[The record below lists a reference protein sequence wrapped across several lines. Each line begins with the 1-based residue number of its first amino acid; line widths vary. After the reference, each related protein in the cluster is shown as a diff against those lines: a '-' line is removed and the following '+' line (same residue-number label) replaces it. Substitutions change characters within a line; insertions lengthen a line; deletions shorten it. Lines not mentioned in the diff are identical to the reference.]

1 MTAKQDANQQLV
13 YACKQGN
20 MAEVQRVF
28 ASATIGHHYLKDTV
42 LVAQD
47 HPEILPYL
55 LEQISKHI
63 DSGVLLGN
71 LIECCPLSLFEQAVP
86 YLSQSQKKL
95 LLIGAVYKNDMG
107 LCDYL
112 LDVGVRPNINCL
124 MAAIEMTNPNF
135 LTVFIALTDPKAQ
148 DNWALRT
155 AADNQWQEGVDILW
169 PVSDPKAALAFMKS
183 QSYMTPFDF
192 RLIEERLQQERERI
206 ALTQAVDNLNQPSI
220 KRKM

>member
-1 MTAKQDANQQLV
+1 MTTSQDANQQLV

-20 MAEVQRVF
+20 LAEVQRVF
-28 ASATIGHHYLKDTV
+28 ASARIGHHYLKDAV
-42 LVAQD
+42 LMAQD
-47 HPEILPYL
+47 NPEILPYL
-55 LEQISKHI
+55 LEQISTHM
-63 DSGVLLGN
+63 DGGVVLGN
-71 LIECCPLSLFEQAVP
+71 LIGFCPLSVFEQVMP
-86 YLSQSQKKL
+86 YLSQSQKRI
-95 LLIGAVYKNDMG
+95 LLIDAMYKNDMG

-112 LDVGVRPNINCL
+112 LEIGVCPNMNCV
-124 MAAIEMTNPNF
+124 MAAIEMTNAK
-135 LTVFIALTDPKAQ
+135 LLITFIGLTDPKAQ

-192 RLIEERLQQERERI
+192 RLIEERLQQEHERSS
-206 ALTQAVDNLNQPSI
+206 LTQAVDNLNQPSV

>member
-1 MTAKQDANQQLV
+1 MTIKQDANQQLV
-13 YACKQGN
+13 YACEQGN
-20 MAEVQRVF
+20 LAEVQRVF
-28 ASATIGHHYLKDTV
+28 SSSTIGHHYLKDAV

-47 HPEILPYL
+47 HLEILPYL

-63 DSGVLLGN
+63 DGGVVLGN
-71 LIECCPLSLFEQAVP
+71 LIEHCPLSLFKQAVP
-86 YLSQSQKKL
+86 YLSQSQKKH
-95 LLIGAVYKNDMG
+95 LLIDAIYKNDMG

-112 LDVGVRPNINCL
+112 LEIGVCPNMNCV
-124 MAAIEMTNPNF
+124 MAAIEMTNAK
-135 LTVFIALTDPKAQ
+135 LLITFIDLTDPKEQ

-192 RLIEERLQQERERI
+192 RLIEERLQQERER
-206 ALTQAVDNLNQPSI
+206 AVLNQAVDNLESPAV